1 MTMDAMVRRLESRGF
16 KADKKYDPSTKSYRF
31 AIERGGSYLVRYF
44 KWLNCDE
51 PWLHQ
56 ERFLKDMVEEFER
69 AEKEMMT
76 VDDMRLY
83 LVAQGI
89 ATATYDHKNDS
100 GEHEVIFI
108 VMRRGRSLRRILNE
122 YNIGGLTEI
131 QRHRRDFL
139 KEIVDAFEYEERKEE
154 ELKFKTIDLDIR
166 KLYPETMYVS
176 DIINKIIHEKEKE
189 EMKGIQWKVTNITVD
204 NRRNVEPDVTAEV
217 KAFFTIPT
225 YVDPIKLTEDL
236 EARFNADTHISP
248 STKLPAIEKV
258 IFNDPAT
265 IIIWKDGTKT
275 VVKAH
280 NEAYD
285 PEKGFA
291 MAITKK
297 ALGNEGNYFETV
309 KKWVGDY
316 CLSKAMIHI
325 GAKITDGWKEAIKR
339 FEDFG
344 KSVSKKVEEKT
355 EQSAKWLATQRLYNA
370 LGDKKATKAD
380 LKFAME
386 EAIKYLEG
394 DK

>member
-1 MTMDAMVRRLESRGF
+1 MTMDAMVRYLGNSGF
-16 KADKKYDPSTKSYRF
+16 KAKREYDSSTKSYRF
-31 AIERGGSYLVRYF
+31 TIERGGSYLVRHF
-44 KWLNCDE
+44 KWLNCDK

-56 ERFLKDMVEEFER
+56 EQFLKSMVEDFER

-76 VDDMRLY
+76 VDDMRHY
-83 LVAQGI
+83 LVTQGI
-89 ATATYDHKNDS
+89 AAMTYDHKNCS

-139 KEIVDAFEYEERKEE
+139 KEIIEAFEYEEKLEALRY
-154 ELKFKTIDLDIR
+154 INNDIMSTQHIR
-166 KLYPETMYVS
+166 
-176 DIINKIIHEKEKE
+176 DIYTEEKEQMNMANIE
-189 EMKGIQWKVTNITVD
+189 FKVTNITID
-204 NRRNVEPDVTAEV
+204 RRLNETPEIAIEV
-217 KAFFTIPT
+217 KAYP
-225 YVDPIKLTEDL
+225 DPITYIDPMKLTDII
-236 EARFNADTHISP
+236 NAKLNGLFPKNNPLTP

-280 NEAYD
+280 NDAYD

-291 MAITKK
+291 MAVTKK

-309 KKWVGDY
+309 KKWVGDVRVDPD
-316 CLSKAMIHI
+316 H
-325 GAKITDGWKEAIKR
+325 
-339 FEDFG
+339 
-344 KSVSKKVEEKT
+344 
-355 EQSAKWLATQRLYNA
+355 SAKWLATQRLYNA